1 LASLQSPSIPRTFK
15 EDHKRGISRSNQF
28 SQKVWAKKDLYMIE
42 FFGKILIFIGGILI
56 FLGLIFSFVGRIP
69 YLGKLPGDIY
79 IKREKF
85 TFYFPITT
93 CILISIILSVIFYL
107 ISRFLK

>member
-1 LASLQSPSIPRTFK
+1 
-15 EDHKRGISRSNQF
+15 
-28 SQKVWAKKDLYMIE
+28 MIE
-42 FFGKILIFIGGILI
+42 FFGKVLIFIGGILI
-56 FLGLIFSFVGRIP
+56 FLGLIFSFAGKIP
-69 YLGKLPGDIY
+69 YLGRLPGDVY
-79 IKREKF
+79 IKKENF